1 MVERRVSKS
10 QLDNEG
16 TYIRGKADGNPLS
29 VLPQGIRE
37 ASRGEKH
44 LSCKR
49 TYDKSIQNE
58 QGKGVSDKR
67 EKLRPKHGD
76 HKQVSISGI
85 YIAVEG

>member
-29 VLPQGIRE
+29 VLPQGTRE
-37 ASRGEKH
+37 VSRGEKH
-44 LSCKR
+44 LSCER
-49 TYDKSIQNE
+49 TCDKIIQNE

-67 EKLRPKHGD
+67 EN
-76 HKQVSISGI
+76 V
-85 YIAVEG
+85 